1 MDQSFIEKALTKIQS
16 IPDKRGKLVTACRG
30 IISISKIAGP
40 PMSEYIGSALSLG
53 AAIIKSPSPS
63 AIEKPGPGVRT
74 DSVKVQEDL
83 RDILKEVK
91 EENAKHNE
99 EIARMQD
106 VVYRTLF
113 FALIMKYKVDLVE
126 DHSTKIIL

>member
-1 MDQSFIEKALTKIQS
+1 
-16 IPDKRGKLVTACRG
+16 
-30 IISISKIAGP
+30 
-40 PMSEYIGSALSLG
+40 MSEFIGSALSVG
-53 AAIIKSPSPS
+53 AAMIESPSPS
-63 AIEKPGPGVRT
+63 AIENPGPDVRT

-91 EENAKHNE
+91 EENAKHRE

-106 VVYRTLF
+106 VVYRTVF